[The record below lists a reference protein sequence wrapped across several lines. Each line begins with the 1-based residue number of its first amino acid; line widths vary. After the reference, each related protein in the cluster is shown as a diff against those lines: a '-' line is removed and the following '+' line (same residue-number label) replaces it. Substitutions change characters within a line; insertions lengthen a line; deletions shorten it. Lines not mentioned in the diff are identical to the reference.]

1 MEALLNES
9 IDPKDIIEYEKKYKK
24 EVALGVVTDNVKFE
38 YAWCLTRS
46 SYSSDWKDGYCLMK
60 ELYHSTKDEQMKR
73 DCLYYMSVSQ
83 YKLNNYDEAIKYCD
97 AILTV
102 QPGNHQTKLLKQHI
116 EGTVK
121 KRGLLGMAA
130 VGGAS
135 LVLGL
140 GVAVVG
146 GILAAKRK

>member
-1 MEALLNES
+1 
-9 IDPKDIIEYEKKYKK
+9 
-24 EVALGVVTDNVKFE
+24 
-38 YAWCLTRS
+38 
-46 SYSSDWKDGYCLMK
+46 
-60 ELYHSTKDEQMKR
+60 MKR

-83 YKLNNYDEAIKYCD
+83 YKLKHYDEAIKYCD

-116 EGTVK
+116 ESTVK

-135 LVLGL
+135 LVVGL
-140 GVAVVG
+140 GVAVIG

>member
-60 ELYHSTKDEQMKR
+60 ELYHSTKDEQVQKCNLKYAPAALMDADFGPLEIR
-73 DCLYYMSVSQ
+73 IQQGAGQYCSITIRYDC
-83 YKLNNYDEAIKYCD
+83 E
-97 AILTV
+97 
-102 QPGNHQTKLLKQHI
+102 
-116 EGTVK
+116 
-121 KRGLLGMAA
+121 
-130 VGGAS
+130 
-135 LVLGL
+135 
-140 GVAVVG
+140 
-146 GILAAKRK
+146 